1 MTPER
6 GRLRTWRGLSL
17 AAMCLALP
25 VAAHTAAGGGP
36 PGSGPLLFGVALLG
50 ISCVALADRRRSA
63 AEITAV
69 VFATQPVLHVLLAL
83 SSHSP
88 AALSSHGHAS
98 VVPSLAMVVAHLL
111 AAAAVA
117 ALLIGGEALVWSFA
131 ALADTV
137 LLRAARR
144 LLSWRPAGLVYV
156 GSLRRR
162 QRPTRQHTWHA
173 VWLMPR
179 RGPPAVACS

>member
-1 MTPER
+1 
-6 GRLRTWRGLSL
+6 
-17 AAMCLALP
+17 LP
-25 VAAHTAAGGGP
+25 VTAHVAAGGGP
-36 PGSGPLLFGVALLG
+36 PGSGPFLFGVALLG
-50 ISCVALADRRRSA
+50 IGCVALADRRRSA

-69 VFATQPVLHVLLAL
+69 VFATQPLLHALLAL

-88 AALSSHGHAS
+88 ATLSSHGHAS
-98 VVPSLAMVVAHLL
+98 VVPSPAMVVAHVI
-111 AAAAVA
+111 AAAAVT

-144 LLSWRPAGLVYV
+144 LLSWLPAGPVYV

-162 QRPTRQHTWHA
+162 QRPIRQYTCHS
-173 VWLMPR
+173 VRFMLR
-179 RGPPAVACS
+179 RGPPAAACI